1 MLGRLSLFFIML
13 VLVGVFFTWIE
24 QIFSR
29 GSGPVDF
36 TGSGASITEVKF
48 SSDGVLTKKW
58 FMNWF
63 GPLRGR
69 SLMEVDINK
78 LRMDLENEN
87 QVVVAQIRRNFPA
100 TLEIS
105 LHEQTPI
112 MVLRLKGEVGR
123 I

>member
-1 MLGRLSLFFIML
+1 MLGRLSLLFIML
-13 VLVGVFFTWIE
+13 VLAGVFTWIE

-87 QVVVAQIRRNFPA
+87 RSCCR
-100 TLEIS
+100 S
-105 LHEQTPI
+105 H
-112 MVLRLKGEVGR
+112 
-123 I
+123 